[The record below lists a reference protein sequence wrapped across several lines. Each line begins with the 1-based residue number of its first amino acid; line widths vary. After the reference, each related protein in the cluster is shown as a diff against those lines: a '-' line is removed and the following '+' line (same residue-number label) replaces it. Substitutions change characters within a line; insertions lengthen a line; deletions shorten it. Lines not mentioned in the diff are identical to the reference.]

1 MCREKSGNQNLRG
14 RKKSEKERK
23 VRVWRKLLDKGYQR
37 GRFHIGG
44 SFYDISARENGS
56 WKINLGIILKK
67 AEGKTNI

>member
-44 SFYDISARENGS
+44 SFYDKKSE
-56 WKINLGIILKK
+56 GIANVFSMLSCIDY
-67 AEGKTNI
+67 